1 MRSRPWGPPATAE
14 LEPDADPE
22 QVARTILLRKL
33 TAAPRT
39 RAQLRDDLVGRGI
52 PEDVADRVLDRFTD
66 VGLIDDGAYAR
77 LWVESRHRGKAL
89 ARSVLKQELRR
100 RGVDAETIDVAIEQI
115 DDDAEYQRAL
125 EFASRKARVKAGE
138 DSAKALSRLAGQL
151 ARKGYPAGVCFSVS
165 KEVLGPLLEE
175 RQDHIVDEVD
185 AGVVVD
191 HFAEHQESV

>member
-39 RAQLRDDLVGRGI
+39 RAQLRDDLIGRGI

-77 LWVESRHRGKAL
+77 LWVESRHRSRGS
-89 ARSVLKQELRR
+89 ARSVLRQELRHK
-100 RGVDAETIDVAIEQI
+100 GVDAALVE
-115 DDDAEYQRAL
+115 DALADLDADSERARAAEL
-125 EFASRKARVKAGE
+125 VRVKAR
-138 DSAKALSRLAGQL
+138 SLSRLEPQ
-151 ARKGYPAGVCFSVS
+151 ARVRRLVGMLQRRGYSSSVAYS
-165 KEVLGPLLEE
+165 VVREVLPGVTEQWEGDSMSQP
-175 RQDHIVDEVD
+175 DE
-185 AGVVVD
+185 
-191 HFAEHQESV
+191 SP